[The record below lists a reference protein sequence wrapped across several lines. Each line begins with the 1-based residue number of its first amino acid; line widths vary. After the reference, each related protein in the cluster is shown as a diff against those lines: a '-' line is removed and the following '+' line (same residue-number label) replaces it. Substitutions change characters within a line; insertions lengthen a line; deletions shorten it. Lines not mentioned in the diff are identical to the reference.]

1 MQSDFEIKTPSLAA
15 STELLVMAP
24 IRRGFVPSLDTIT
37 YKSRAKLLLKMLHGG
52 RQSQHEYRP
61 LRAMSDAVERVG
73 VIRSLR
79 VAVVEGRSD
88 IDDRIL
94 LSVHFDGS
102 YEAYVRTIWQ
112 RAARLLDLIF
122 CNADGYVTGWDR
134 PFDDWNAWI
143 RSVQVSTPFFYATP
157 GLTYPDQT
165 YLQMLERRD
174 RGGTDD
180 ELRRTQ
186 IAVPTAEEIAWSIVV
201 RKMDPTKR
209 ADKEPATGPMAGT
222 EVFRQNLSA
231 LAGIYKLAEWYL
243 PGTPDGSVLRNAAH
257 EVLPQLRDMF
267 LSDPNGLGA
276 SAGGVGGDR
285 LAKALA
291 WFIEGLESV
300 PPTRAGTPLPKK
312 APSPDPEGDVQGGI
326 LEPYV
331 GVTDAVMLLV
341 AFDGAQGA
349 ATLLGGLGATSETYS
364 ATPTNKVF
372 VNLALT
378 HDGLRVCGLTQAELE
393 QWPLEFRQ
401 GMSARAGLLGDLRWN
416 HPRRWTLPR
425 YNGALV
431 PDPYRD
437 DSALPPVPLESV
449 HAIIQ
454 LRLRPAEGSERRTVR
469 DVLADAVREFYPEFA
484 GIRLLSVQW
493 LERQIE
499 AKTFVD
505 HFGYTDGHSQ
515 PDLGRN
521 PDQTSLY
528 SNQVHLGEVLVGY
541 TNAADREQDQVINQD
556 PQTRALMRNGS
567 FLAVRKL
574 RQRAAAFRAAVAA
587 AQKHTGIDEKI
598 IRAHMMGRWP
608 ADAGQDAG
616 KPLAPLGEGGIND
629 FSYREEDEDNIT
641 PLTAHIR
648 RANPREVTE
657 PNDYPKPAPGGR
669 TPRIV
674 RRSLPYGPPVDLEKP
689 DNADR
694 GLMFMAYGASLAE
707 QFEVIQG
714 WLAGGNSA
722 RSYSGAG
729 CPFLGVPEAG
739 RERDFRFL
747 SVNQKTVHMSLDGS
761 DDLGTE
767 PEPLVTLQ
775 WGLYA
780 FAPSHSAQALLA
792 KRASGAVA
800 ATALPWSTSRGQVLI
815 DQLRRVEDNEGAAAG
830 TVAWK
835 AALEDPDSAA
845 RFDSAS
851 IWAAVRALRGGVLRI
866 PYGILVAA
874 PDLVDAVLKDET
886 RYTVDGYRRRLVAAG
901 MGPIYLG
908 RDASDPEYAR
918 LSTAC
923 NVEIQSIPSE
933 EGYRIARKAAGDL
946 LGGWIKHTIAIAEQ
960 NGEKTWELSLDSR
973 DLIAGTLATLGEA
986 WFGLD
991 DRTKAKNA
999 DGIERALFQ
1008 RGAMD
1013 WQWRPGDPVYYPGH
1027 FTAASRATFQ
1037 AEPSNQV
1044 AELAAEHGTALSA
1057 ALRSLIE
1064 KKGVAAFDHARVS
1077 KAVLKSFWSTEPDV
1091 AVQNIAGAL
1100 MGLLPTTEGILRR
1113 VLPEWTRAGTLLEL
1127 AGRASGRDLE
1137 DWTVAEELL
1146 SGPLREAIKFRPVPE
1161 QVWREAKVAHRVGGA
1176 TGEPVKP
1183 GEKLIIGQVST
1194 LHAQLE
1200 HGDTTD
1206 VFAAFGGKRGEGQ
1219 PTHACPGYDAAVGAM
1234 MGLMSATLVRD
1245 EGQLATS
1252 TSPGVLVFRGRA
1264 PNPEEIVIWTPPPVG
1279 VRKSLPG
1286 EGKRLLAFGDSWIRF
1301 LEEDRPTGG
1310 DFWRALGALG
1320 YDTHDFDNTNYA
1332 YRGRKLEE
1340 MAGYDPKESKYVYAR
1355 LRKLINAGTPPSAV
1369 LVSGGGNDFV
1379 DGTYPLPMLDC
1390 ATYAGLNSKLEGIL
1404 RKQNESPQYDKKLLN
1419 AFLGEMKRHLTTIV
1433 SNLAEAGKGPDG
1445 KQLVPIV
1452 VVAYDYPIPDGR
1464 PWKSTLKC
1472 PWVRPVFSRKS
1483 YDAPNDKGEGES
1495 STLMATFIARL
1506 NQAYGEVA
1514 VDLTK
1519 QGVRVRHVP
1528 LTGLLS
1534 KYQNDK
1540 QLAYD
1545 KVWKN
1550 ELHPTKVGFEVLADY
1565 LHEVALKPLFAQNPK
1580 TRKRRHS

>member
-1 MQSDFEIKTPSLAA
+1 MQPEFELKTPSLAA

-24 IRRGFVPSLDTIT
+24 VRRGFVPSLDTIT

-122 CNADGYVTGWDR
+122 CNSEGYVTGWDN

-143 RSVQVSTPFFYATP
+143 RSAQVSTPFFYAAP

-165 YLQMLERRD
+165 YLQMFERRD

-201 RKMDPTKR
+201 KKLDPTKR
-209 ADKEPATGPMAGT
+209 ADEVHAVGPMVET

-231 LAGIYKLAEWYL
+231 LAGIYKHADWYL
-243 PGTPDGSVLRNAAH
+243 PGTPDGVVLRNAAH
-257 EVLPQLRDMF
+257 ELLPQLRDMF
-267 LSDPNGLGA
+267 LSDPNGLGEV
-276 SAGGVGGDR
+276 AGAVGGDR
-285 LAKALA
+285 LVKALA
-291 WFIEGLESV
+291 WFVEGLESV
-300 PPTRAGTPLPKK
+300 PPTRAGTALPENPP
-312 APSPDPEGDVQGGI
+312 APDPEGDVQGGI

-341 AFDGAQGA
+341 AFDDAQGA
-349 ATLLGGLGATSETYS
+349 AALLGRLGTTPETYS
-364 ATPTNKVF
+364 ATPTNKLL

-378 HDGLRVCGLTQAELE
+378 LDGLRVSGLTQAELE

-425 YNGALV
+425 FNGALK
-431 PDPYRD
+431 PDPDRD
-437 DSALPPVPLESV
+437 DRNLPPVPLESV
-449 HAIIQ
+449 HAVVQ
-454 LRLRPAEGSERRTVR
+454 LRLRPVDGGERSTARTE
-469 DVLADAVREFYPEFA
+469 LAKIIEDFRAAFN
-484 GIRLLSVQW
+484 GISLLSVQW
-493 LERQIE
+493 LARQTRGKE
-499 AKTFVD
+499 GKTFVD
-505 HFGYTDGHSQ
+505 HFGYTDGQSQ
-515 PDLGRN
+515 PELGRTKK
-521 PDQTSLY
+521 TSHY
-528 SNQVHLGEVLVGY
+528 CNQVHLGEVLVGY
-541 TNAADREQDQVINQD
+541 TNAADREQDQAINQD
-556 PQTRALMRNGS
+556 PQARALMRNGS

-574 RQRAAAFRAAVAA
+574 RQQVAAFSAAVSA
-587 AQKHTGIDEKI
+587 AQKSTGIDEKV

-629 FSYREEDEDNIT
+629 FSYREDEDNIT
-641 PLTAHIR
+641 PLTAHTR
-648 RANPREVTE
+648 RANPREFTD

-669 TPRIV
+669 TPRV
-674 RRSLPYGPPVDLEKP
+674 MRRSLPYGPPVDPEKP
-689 DNADR
+689 DDADR

-707 QFEVIQG
+707 QFEVIQS
-714 WLAGGNSA
+714 WLAGGNSS
-722 RSYSGAG
+722 RSYSGAS

-739 RERDFRFL
+739 RARDFRFL
-747 SVNQKTVHMSLDGS
+747 GIDQKTVHMSVDGS

-780 FAPSHSAQALLA
+780 FAPSRAAQALLA

-800 ATALPWSTSRGQVLI
+800 AAALPWSASRGQVLI
-815 DQLRRVEDNEGAAAG
+815 DQLRRIEDNEGSGAG
-830 TVAWK
+830 VMAWK
-835 AALEDPDSAA
+835 AALEDPDSTA

-851 IWAAVRALRGGVLRI
+851 IWAAARALHGGVLRI

-874 PDLVDAVLKDET
+874 PELVDAVLKDET
-886 RYTVDGYRRRLVAAG
+886 HYTVDGYRRRLVASG

-908 RDASDPEYAR
+908 RDASDPDYAR
-918 LSTAC
+918 LSSAC
-923 NVEIQSIPSE
+923 NSEIQSIPME
-933 EGYRIARKAAGDL
+933 EGYHFARKAADDL
-946 LGGWIKHTIAIAEQ
+946 LGGWIKDTIARAKRK
-960 NGEKTWELSLDSR
+960 GEKTWELSLDSR
-973 DLIAGTLATLGEA
+973 DLIAGTLATLSEA

-991 DRTKAKNA
+991 NRTKAY
-999 DGIERALFQ
+999 GSEQALFQ

-1037 AEPSNQV
+1037 AEPSNHV
-1044 AELAAEHGTALSA
+1044 AELAAEHGTALSV
-1057 ALRSLIE
+1057 ALRLLIE
-1064 KKGVAAFDHARVS
+1064 VKGVAAFDHARVS
-1077 KAVLKSFWSTEPDV
+1077 KAVLQSFWSTEPDV

-1127 AGRASGRDLE
+1127 AGRAHGRDLE
-1137 DWTVAEELL
+1137 DWEVAKELL
-1146 SGPLREAIKFRPVPE
+1146 SGPLRQAIKFRPVPE
-1161 QVWREAKVAHRVGGA
+1161 QVWREAKVAHRLGVA
-1176 TGEPVKP
+1176 QGELVKP
-1183 GEKLIIGQVST
+1183 GEKLIVGQVSK

-1200 HGDTTD
+1200 EGETED
-1206 VFAAFGGKRGEGQ
+1206 VFAAFGGERRTGGA
-1219 PTHACPGYDAAVGAM
+1219 THACPGYNAAMGAM
-1234 MGLMSATLVRD
+1234 LGMMSATLDRG
-1245 EGQLATS
+1245 EGQLAPS
-1252 TSPGVLVFRGRA
+1252 TSPGVLVFRGPT
-1264 PNPEEIVIWTPPPVG
+1264 PNPEEIVIWTPQTVS
-1279 VRKSLPG
+1279 VLHSLPG

-1301 LEEDRPTGG
+1301 HREKDATGS
-1310 DFWRALGALG
+1310 DFWRSLGALG
-1320 YDTHDFDNTNYA
+1320 YDTNDFDNSDYA
-1332 YRGRKLEE
+1332 KEGRQLKE
-1340 MAGYDPKESKYVYAR
+1340 MARYGPRENVYAQ
-1355 LRKLINAGTPPSAV
+1355 LRKLIKDGTPPLSV

-1379 DGTYPLPMLDC
+1379 DGTVLLPKFDC
-1390 ATYAGLNSKLEGIL
+1390 PRLAGLNSRLESIL
-1404 RKQNESPQYDKKLLN
+1404 KKQNESPQHDEALLN
-1419 AFLGEMKRHLTTIV
+1419 AFLGEMKQYMTTIV
-1433 SNLAEAGKGPDG
+1433 SNLAKAGMGLDG
-1445 KQLVPIV
+1445 KQLVPII
-1452 VVAYDYPIPDGR
+1452 VVAYDYPIPDGTS
-1464 PWKSTLKC
+1464 WDDLYKC
-1472 PWVRPVFSRKS
+1472 PWLMPVFSRKS
-1483 YDAPNDKGEGES
+1483 YGAPNGMGEGES
-1495 STLMATFIARL
+1495 STLMAMFIARL
-1506 NQAYGEVA
+1506 NKAYGEVA
-1514 VDLTK
+1514 VELTK
-1519 QGVRVRHVP
+1519 QGIRVSHVP
-1528 LTGLLS
+1528 LTGLLA

-1540 QLAYD
+1540 NLTYK

-1550 ELHPTKVGFEVLADY
+1550 ELHPTKAGFDVLAMH
-1565 LHEVALKPLFAQNPK
+1565 LHEQALKPLFAKIP
-1580 TRKRRHS
+1580 